1 MPLSY
6 LTKWTIIPLYH
17 LVPTSYSNFPLCHQN
32 VFCSWSIWAKIH
44 TRTIHCIWLLGLS
57 SLLIQRQ
64 LGSTEVRNM
73 SGQGCV
79 SLGRQRGHGRLCSG
93 LRVLRPV
100 IILHIMNSQSEE
112 VLLSLVQN
120 LLRKSGA
127 RETVRLSEAPMGS
140 SFSLMLSPDTV

>member
-1 MPLSY
+1 
-6 LTKWTIIPLYH
+6 
-17 LVPTSYSNFPLCHQN
+17 
-32 VFCSWSIWAKIH
+32 
-44 TRTIHCIWLLGLS
+44 
-57 SLLIQRQ
+57 
-64 LGSTEVRNM
+64 M

-100 IILHIMNSQSEE
+100 ILHIMNSQSEE

-127 RETVRLSEAPMGS
+127 RETVRLPEAPIGS